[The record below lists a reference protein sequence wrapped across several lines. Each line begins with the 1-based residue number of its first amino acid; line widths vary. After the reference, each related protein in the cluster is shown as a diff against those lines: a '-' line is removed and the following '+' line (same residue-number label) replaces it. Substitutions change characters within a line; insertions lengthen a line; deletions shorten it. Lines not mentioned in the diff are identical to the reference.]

1 MATQAEL
8 LQRERDRENG
18 VAPKKRSVPKPLAT
32 PGANRGR
39 AKDALMNELNILMD
53 ELNIKR
59 LKMNQS
65 TDSNQ

>member
-8 LQRERDRENG
+8 LQRERDMENG

-32 PGANRGR
+32 PGANRGK
-39 AKDALMNELNILMD
+39 AKDALMD

-59 LKMNQS
+59 LKLNQS

>member
-1 MATQAEL
+1 MPTQAEL

-18 VAPKKRSVPKPLAT
+18 VAPKKRSVLKPLAI
-32 PGANRGR
+32 PGANRGK
-39 AKDALMNELNILMD
+39 AKDALMD

-59 LKMNQS
+59 LKLNQS

>member
-1 MATQAEL
+1 MPTQAEL

-39 AKDALMNELNILMD
+39 AKDALMD

-59 LKMNQS
+59 LKLNQS

>member
-1 MATQAEL
+1 MPTQAEL

-32 PGANRGR
+32 PGANRGKE
-39 AKDALMNELNILMD
+39 KDALMD

>member
-1 MATQAEL
+1 MPTQAEL

-32 PGANRGR
+32 PGANRGK
-39 AKDALMNELNILMD
+39 AKDALMD

>member
-1 MATQAEL
+1 MPTQAEL

-32 PGANRGR
+32 PGANHGR
-39 AKDALMNELNILMD
+39 AKDALMD

-59 LKMNQS
+59 LKLNQS

>member
-18 VAPKKRSVPKPLAT
+18 VVPKKRVVSKPA
-32 PGANRGR
+32 PGSNRG
-39 AKDALMNELNILMD
+39 ADKAALMD

-59 LKMNQS
+59 LKLNQT

>member
-1 MATQAEL
+1 MPTQAEL
-8 LQRERDRENG
+8 LQRQLDRENG
-18 VAPKKRSVPKPLAT
+18 VAPKKRVVPKPLAT
-32 PGANRGR
+32 PGANRGK
-39 AKDALMNELNILMD
+39 AKDALMD